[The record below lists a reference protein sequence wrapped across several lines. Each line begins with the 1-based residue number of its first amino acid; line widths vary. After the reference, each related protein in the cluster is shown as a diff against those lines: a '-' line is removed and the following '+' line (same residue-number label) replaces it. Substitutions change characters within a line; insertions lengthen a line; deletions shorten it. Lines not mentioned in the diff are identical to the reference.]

1 MKDAMSWL
9 WIFFLVFA
17 NHGRIGRDAM
27 KVVLEKK
34 KKKKVVL
41 GRIKLIKSMCSVW
54 DEGLCWY

>member
-34 KKKKVVL
+34 KKRK
-41 GRIKLIKSMCSVW
+41 
-54 DEGLCWY
+54 LCWEE